1 MIPSF
6 LGFGLVGAA
15 CLAFTEKISPVPP
28 SHVLLLFLGMTVAP
42 DVPTLVQFMAATTVG
57 STLGSMIWYAGGT
70 WLGHERADA
79 FVKRFGRYVFLRH
92 ETYQRLAQAYRRNN
106 FRASLVAQL
115 VPVARTYLA
124 LEAGVLRL
132 SFVPFALATLI
143 GAFLWNGAFLFGG
156 YLMRD
161 GDHDPVTI
169 GFRIV
174 AIVVIAEIVFLLAL
188 RHNARKPS
196 PAPAPEPEPGLGEH
210 DAQPR

>member
-1 MIPSF
+1 MIPSI
-6 LGFGLVGAA
+6 LGFGLFGAA

-28 SHVLLLFLGMTVAP
+28 SHVLLLFLGMTAAP
-42 DVPTLVQFMAATTVG
+42 DMQTLVALMFATMIG
-57 STLGSMIWYAGGT
+57 STLGSMIWYAGGN
-70 WLGHERADA
+70 WLGPDRADA
-79 FVKRFGRYVFLRH
+79 FVRRFGKFVFLKH
-92 ETYQRLAQAYRRNN
+92 ATYHRLTQAYRRNN

-132 SFVPFALATLI
+132 SFLPFALATLCGALI
-143 GAFLWNGAFLFGG
+143 WNSAFLVGG

-174 AIVVIAEIVFLLAL
+174 AIVVAAEIVFLLAL
-188 RHNARKPS
+188 RHSTRR
-196 PAPAPEPEPGLGEH
+196 PAEDRPPGEP
-210 DAQPR
+210 PR

>member
-28 SHVLLLFLGMTVAP
+28 SHVLLLFFGMTAAP
-42 DVPTLVQFMAATTVG
+42 DLPMLVAFMVATTLG
-57 STLGSMIWYAGGT
+57 STLGSMLWYAGGT
-70 WLGHERADA
+70 RLGHDRADA

-106 FRASLVAQL
+106 FRASFVAQL

-132 SFVPFALATLI
+132 SFVPFALATLF
-143 GAFLWNGAFLFGG
+143 GSFLWNGAFLFGG

-174 AIVVIAEIVFLLAL
+174 AIVVVAEIVFILAL
-188 RHNARKPS
+188 RHSSRKTPDAS
-196 PAPAPEPEPGLGEH
+196 APNPETGFGEH